1 MKRRLKH
8 IISNDVNT
16 RISYTGHKLNNRFQ
30 LKEKTAQIHES
41 DLVSYVKCP
50 DHLCNQD
57 YLGKAGRR
65 TTEPIAYRN
74 GKD

>member
-1 MKRRLKH
+1 M
-8 IISNDVNT
+8 
-16 RISYTGHKLNNRFQ
+16 FQ

-65 TTEPIAYRN
+65 TTEPTAYRN